1 MFLHILGDNFHM
13 YTKNA
18 DYARVADVVDGP
30 HFSRPLP
37 ELPTEVTMHIMR
49 QYFKLSCN
57 VCNIVYCALS
67 CLNHL
72 N

>member
-1 MFLHILGDNFHM
+1 MFLHILGDNFRM
-13 YTKNA
+13 YTANA

-57 VCNIVYCALS
+57 V
-67 CLNHL
+67 
-72 N
+72 